1 MNIKNLRKEINENK
15 QLLTA
20 MGIYINELEDRLK
33 KNGYMSERIMQLR
46 TKHNLQN
53 ENNQYMQIAY
63 SYHTNFDL
71 LMSVIAFYYKESP
84 EEIKGKCRKQ
94 RFVVPRHMFSYLV
107 KQYMPN
113 MVLTDIGS
121 YLGGRDHSSVIHGQQ
136 SIETFLGFDKK
147 TKRDYAAIVQL
158 LNEIASNNNNI
169 SYLETN
175 AYLEA
180 V

>member
-1 MNIKNLRKEINENK
+1 
-15 QLLTA
+15 
-20 MGIYINELEDRLK
+20 
-33 KNGYMSERIMQLR
+33 
-46 TKHNLQN
+46 
-53 ENNQYMQIAY
+53 
-63 SYHTNFDL
+63 
-71 LMSVIAFYYKESP
+71 LMSVVAFYYKESP

-136 SIETFLGFDKK
+136 SIEAFLGFDKK

-158 LNEIASNNNNI
+158 LNEIASNNNDI
-169 SYLETN
+169 AYLETN

>member
-1 MNIKNLRKEINENK
+1 MTNKQLRKEINDNK

-20 MGIYINELEDRLK
+20 MGIYINVLEGRLK

-53 ENNQYMQIAY
+53 SDNQYMQIAY
-63 SYHTNFDL
+63 SYETNFDL
-71 LMSVIAFYYKESP
+71 LMYVIAYYYKESP

-136 SIETFLGFDKK
+136 SISKFLGFDKK
-147 TKRDYAAIVQL
+147 TKRDHAAIVQM
-158 LNEIASNNNNI
+158 LNDIAANNNDA
-169 SYLETN
+169 SYLQAP
-175 AYLEA
+175 AYLEE